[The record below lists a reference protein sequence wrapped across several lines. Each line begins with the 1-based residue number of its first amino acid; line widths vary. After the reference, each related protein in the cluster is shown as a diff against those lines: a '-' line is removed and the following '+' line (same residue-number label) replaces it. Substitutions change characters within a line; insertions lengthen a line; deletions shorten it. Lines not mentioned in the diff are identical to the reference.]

1 MPFFDNG
8 DTMYWNPSIE
18 RLPKEE
24 LMEIQERKLRG
35 LVWTVYEYSPFYRR
49 KFKEAGIHPS
59 DIRTLDDL
67 KKLPFT
73 KKQDLRDNYPFGMF
87 AVPLSQI
94 VRFHASSGT
103 TGKPTVVG
111 YTENDIRVW
120 VESLCRALVSCG
132 VTTDDIMQI
141 AYGYGLFTGGLGFHY
156 AAERLGA
163 TVLPISAGN
172 TARQVE
178 LMKDLNTTVI
188 ACTPSYM
195 LYLAE
200 YASKMGV
207 DIADTSLRMGI
218 FGAEP
223 WSEETRRRIEEKTGI
238 TAYDVYGTSELSGPL
253 FTECTER
260 QGLHVWADH
269 FLIEIIDPKTGEQV
283 GEGEKG
289 ELVVTTL
296 SKEALPLIRWRTG
309 DITYMETDTCACG
322 RTHPRIMRILGR
334 SDDMIIVRGVNVFPS
349 QIEHVL
355 LQIPEVGEH
364 YMIILDRRED
374 GLDEMTIQ
382 VELSDKVS
390 IDRTT
395 DILKLE
401 REIAERLK
409 SVLNVWAK
417 VEIVNPGTLQRFEG
431 KAKRVIDRRKI

>member
-1 MPFFDNG
+1 
-8 DTMYWNPSIE
+8 MYWNPAIE
-18 RLPKEE
+18 RLSAEE
-24 LMEIQERKLRG
+24 LEEIQERRLRA
-35 LVWTVYEYSPFYRR
+35 LVNTVYEYSPFYRR
-49 KFKEAGIHPS
+49 RFKEAGVHPS

-67 KKLPFT
+67 SKLPFT
-73 KKQDLRDNYPFGMF
+73 KKQDLRDTYPFGMF
-87 AVPLSQI
+87 TVPLSQV

-111 YTENDIRVW
+111 YTAGDIRNW

-132 VTTDDIMQI
+132 VSSEDIMQI

-178 LMKDLNTTVI
+178 LMKDLGTTVI

-195 LYLAE
+195 LYLSE
-200 YASKMGV
+200 YAAEMGV
-207 DIADTSLRMGI
+207 DIANDTNLRAGI

-223 WSEETRRRIEEKTGI
+223 WSEETRRRIESKTGI

-253 FTECTER
+253 FTECIER
-260 QGLHVWADH
+260 QGIHVWADM
-269 FLIEIIDPKTGEQV
+269 FLIEIIDPETGEQV
-283 GEGEKG
+283 GDGEKG

-296 SKEALPLIRWRTG
+296 TKEALPLIRWRTG
-309 DITYMETDTCACG
+309 DITYTETDKCACG

-334 SDDMIIVRGVNVFPS
+334 ADDMLIVRGVNVFPS

-355 LQIPEVGEH
+355 MQIPEVGEH
-364 YMIILDRRED
+364 YMIILDRRDD

-382 VELSDKVS
+382 VELSDRVAV
-390 IDRTT
+390 DTT
-395 DILKLE
+395 SDILRLE
-401 REIAERLK
+401 KKIADRLK

-417 VEIVNPGTLQRFEG
+417 VEVVNPGTLQRFEG

>member
-1 MPFFDNG
+1 
-8 DTMYWNPSIE
+8 MYWNPSIE
-18 RLPKEE
+18 RMPREE
-24 LMEIQERKLRG
+24 LTEIQERKLRG

-49 KFKEAGIHPS
+49 KFKEMNLHPS
-59 DIRTLDDL
+59 DIRSLDDL
-67 KKLPFT
+67 TKLPFT

-132 VTTDDIMQI
+132 VSSDDIMQI

-156 AAERLGA
+156 AAEKVGA
-163 TVLPISAGN
+163 TVIPISAGN

-178 LMKDLNTTVI
+178 LMRDLNTTVI

-195 LYLAE
+195 LYLTE
-200 YASKMGV
+200 YAAQMGV
-207 DIADTSLRMGI
+207 NIADTNLRMGI

-223 WSEETRRRIEEKTGI
+223 WSEETRKRIENKTGI
-238 TAYDVYGTSELSGPL
+238 VAYDVYGTSELSGPL
-253 FTECTER
+253 FTECVER
-260 QGLHVWADH
+260 HGIHVWADH
-269 FLIEIIDPKTGEQV
+269 FLIEVIDPETGEQV

-309 DITYMETDTCACG
+309 DITYMETDKCACG

-334 SDDMIIVRGVNVFPS
+334 TDDMIIVRGVNVFPS

-355 LQIPEVGEH
+355 MQIPEVGEH

-382 VELSDKVS
+382 VELSDRISV
-390 IDRTT
+390 DRTT
-395 DILKLE
+395 DILELE
-401 REIAERLK
+401 KKIAEKLK

-417 VEIVNPGTLQRFEG
+417 VEVVNPGTLQRFEG

>member
-1 MPFFDNG
+1 
-8 DTMYWNPSIE
+8 MYWNPSVE
-18 RLPKEE
+18 RMPREE
-24 LMEIQERKLRG
+24 LVEVQERKLRS
-35 LVWTVYEYSPFYRR
+35 LVWTVYEYSPFYRKR
-49 KFKEAGIHPS
+49 FKEAGVHPS
-59 DIRTLDDL
+59 DIRSIDDL
-67 KKLPFT
+67 TKLPFT

-87 AVPLSQI
+87 AVPLSQV

-132 VTTDDIMQI
+132 VSSEDIMQI

-156 AAERLGA
+156 AAERVGA
-163 TVLPISAGN
+163 TVIPISAGN

-178 LMKDLNTTVI
+178 LMKDLHTTVI

-195 LYLAE
+195 LYLTE
-200 YASKMGV
+200 YAARMGV
-207 DIADTSLRMGI
+207 NIQDTDLRMGI

-223 WSEETRRRIEEKTGI
+223 WSEETRKRIESKTGI
-238 TAYDVYGTSELSGPL
+238 VAYDVYGTSELSGPL

-260 QGLHVWADH
+260 QGIHVWADH
-269 FLIEIIDPKTGEQV
+269 FLIEIVDPETGEQV

-309 DITYMETDTCACG
+309 DITYMESEKCPCG

-334 SDDMIIVRGVNVFPS
+334 ADDMIIVRGVNVFPS

-355 LQIPEVGEH
+355 MQIPEVGEH

-374 GLDEMTIQ
+374 GLDEMTVQ
-382 VELSDKVS
+382 VELSDRVS
-390 IDRTT
+390 IDTT
-395 DILKLE
+395 TEILELE
-401 REIAERLK
+401 RKIADRLK

-417 VEIVNPGTLQRFEG
+417 VEVVNPGTLQRFEG

>member
-1 MPFFDNG
+1 
-8 DTMYWNPSIE
+8 MYWNPAIE
-18 RLPKEE
+18 RLSAEE
-24 LMEIQERKLRG
+24 LEEIQERRLRA
-35 LVWTVYEYSPFYRR
+35 LVNTVYEYSPFYRR
-49 KFKEAGIHPS
+49 RFKEAGVHPS

-67 KKLPFT
+67 SKLPFT
-73 KKQDLRDNYPFGMF
+73 KKQDLRDTYPFGMF
-87 AVPLSQI
+87 TVPLSQV

-111 YTENDIRVW
+111 YTAGDIRNW

-132 VTTDDIMQI
+132 VSSEDIMQI

-178 LMKDLNTTVI
+178 LMKDLGTTVI

-195 LYLAE
+195 LYLSE
-200 YASKMGV
+200 YAAEMGV
-207 DIADTSLRMGI
+207 DIANDTNLRAGI

-223 WSEETRRRIEEKTGI
+223 WSEETRRRIESKIGI

-260 QGLHVWADH
+260 QGIHVWADM
-269 FLIEIIDPKTGEQV
+269 FLIEIIDPETGEQV
-283 GEGEKG
+283 GDGEKG

-296 SKEALPLIRWRTG
+296 TKEALPLIRWRTG
-309 DITYMETDTCACG
+309 DITYTETDKCACG

-334 SDDMIIVRGVNVFPS
+334 ADDMLIVRGVNVFPS

-355 LQIPEVGEH
+355 MQIPEVGEH
-364 YMIILDRRED
+364 YMIILDRRDD

-382 VELSDKVS
+382 VELSDRVAV
-390 IDRTT
+390 DTT
-395 DILKLE
+395 SDILRLE
-401 REIAERLK
+401 KKIADRLK

-417 VEIVNPGTLQRFEG
+417 VEVVNPGTLQRFEG

>member
-1 MPFFDNG
+1 
-8 DTMYWNPSIE
+8 MYWNPAIE
-18 RLPKEE
+18 RLSTEE
-24 LMEIQERKLRG
+24 LEEIQERRLRS
-35 LVWTVYEYSPFYRR
+35 LVKTVYDYSPFYRKR
-49 KFKEAGIHPS
+49 FRDAGVDPS
-59 DIRTLDDL
+59 DIRSLEDL
-67 KKLPFT
+67 SKLPFT
-73 KKQDLRDNYPFGMF
+73 RKKDLRDTYPFGMF
-87 AVPLSQI
+87 SVPLSQV

-111 YTENDIRVW
+111 YTANDIRNW

-132 VTTDDIMQI
+132 VGSEDIMQI

-178 LMKDLNTTVI
+178 LMKDLGTTVI

-195 LYLAE
+195 LYLSE
-200 YASKMGV
+200 YAEEMGV
-207 DIADTSLRMGI
+207 SIERDTNLRMGI

-223 WSEETRRRIEEKTGI
+223 WSEETRKRIESKTGI

-253 FTECTER
+253 FTECAER
-260 QGLHVWADH
+260 QGIHVWADM
-269 FLIEIIDPKTGEQV
+269 FLIEVVDPETGEQV

-296 SKEALPLIRWRTG
+296 TKEALPLIRWRTG
-309 DITYMETDTCACG
+309 DITYVETDKCACG

-334 SDDMIIVRGVNVFPS
+334 SDDMLIVRGVNVFPS

-355 LQIPEVGEH
+355 MQIPEVGEH

-374 GLDEMTIQ
+374 GMDEMTIQ
-382 VELSDKVS
+382 VELSDRVE
-390 IDRTT
+390 IDTT
-395 DILKLE
+395 GDILRLE
-401 REIAERLK
+401 KKISERLK

-417 VEIVNPGTLQRFEG
+417 VEVVNPGTLQRFEG

>member
-1 MPFFDNG
+1 
-8 DTMYWNPSIE
+8 MYWNPAIE
-18 RLPKEE
+18 RLSTEE
-24 LMEIQERKLRG
+24 LEEIQERRLKA
-35 LVWTVYEYSPFYRR
+35 LVNTVYEYSPFYRR
-49 KFKEAGIHPS
+49 RFKEADVHPS

-67 KKLPFT
+67 SKLPFT
-73 KKQDLRDNYPFGMF
+73 KKQDLRDTYPFGMF
-87 AVPLSQI
+87 TVPLSQV

-111 YTENDIRVW
+111 YTAGDIRNW

-132 VTTDDIMQI
+132 VSSEDIMQI

-178 LMKDLNTTVI
+178 LMKDLGTTVI

-195 LYLAE
+195 LYLSE
-200 YASKMGV
+200 YAAEMGV
-207 DIADTSLRMGI
+207 DIANDTNLRAGI

-223 WSEETRRRIEEKTGI
+223 WSEETRRRIENKTGI

-260 QGLHVWADH
+260 QGIHVWADM
-269 FLIEIIDPKTGEQV
+269 FLIEIIDPETGEQV

-296 SKEALPLIRWRTG
+296 TKEALPLIRWRTG
-309 DITYMETDTCACG
+309 DITYMERDKCACG

-334 SDDMIIVRGVNVFPS
+334 ADDMLIVRGVNVFPS

-355 LQIPEVGEH
+355 MQIPEVGEH

-382 VELSDKVS
+382 VELSDRVAV
-390 IDRTT
+390 DTT
-395 DILKLE
+395 SDILKLE
-401 REIAERLK
+401 RKISDRLK

-417 VEIVNPGTLQRFEG
+417 VEVVNPGTLQRFEG

>member
-1 MPFFDNG
+1 
-8 DTMYWNPSIE
+8 MYWNPAIE
-18 RLPKEE
+18 RLSSEE
-24 LMEIQERKLRG
+24 LEEIQERRLRA
-35 LVWTVYEYSPFYRR
+35 LVNTVYEYSPFYRR
-49 KFKEAGIHPS
+49 RFKDAGVHPS

-67 KKLPFT
+67 SKLPFT
-73 KKQDLRDNYPFGMF
+73 KKQDLRDTYPFGMF
-87 AVPLSQI
+87 TVPLSQV

-111 YTENDIRVW
+111 YTAGDIRNW

-132 VTTDDIMQI
+132 VSSEDIMQI

-178 LMKDLNTTVI
+178 LMKDLGTTVI

-195 LYLAE
+195 LYLTE
-200 YASKMGV
+200 YAAEMGV
-207 DIADTSLRMGI
+207 DIANDTSLRAGI

-223 WSEETRRRIEEKTGI
+223 WSEETRKRIEDKTGI
-238 TAYDVYGTSELSGPL
+238 IAYDVYGTSELSGPL

-260 QGLHVWADH
+260 QGIHVWADM
-269 FLIEIIDPKTGEQV
+269 FLIEIIDPETGEQV

-296 SKEALPLIRWRTG
+296 TKEALPLIRWRTG
-309 DITYMETDTCACG
+309 DITYMETDKCACG

-334 SDDMIIVRGVNVFPS
+334 ADDMLIVRGVNVFPS

-355 LQIPEVGEH
+355 MQIPEVGEH

-382 VELSDKVS
+382 VELSDRVAV
-390 IDRTT
+390 DTT
-395 DILKLE
+395 SDILRLE
-401 REIAERLK
+401 KKISDRLK

-417 VEIVNPGTLQRFEG
+417 VEVVNPGTLQRFEG

>member
-1 MPFFDNG
+1 
-8 DTMYWNPSIE
+8 MYWNPAIE
-18 RLPKEE
+18 RLSAEE
-24 LMEIQERKLRG
+24 LEKIQERRLRA
-35 LVWTVYEYSPFYRR
+35 LVNTVYEYSPFYRR
-49 KFKEAGIHPS
+49 RFKEAGVHPS

-67 KKLPFT
+67 SKLPFT
-73 KKQDLRDNYPFGMF
+73 KKQDLRDTYPFGMF
-87 AVPLSQI
+87 TVPLSQV

-111 YTENDIRVW
+111 YTAGDIRNW

-132 VTTDDIMQI
+132 VSSEDIMQI

-178 LMKDLNTTVI
+178 LMKDLGTTVI

-195 LYLAE
+195 LYLSE
-200 YASKMGV
+200 YAAEMGV
-207 DIADTSLRMGI
+207 DIANDTNLRAGI

-223 WSEETRRRIEEKTGI
+223 WSEETRRRIESKTGI

-260 QGLHVWADH
+260 QGIHVWADM
-269 FLIEIIDPKTGEQV
+269 FLIEIIDPETGEQV
-283 GEGEKG
+283 GDGEKG

-296 SKEALPLIRWRTG
+296 TKEALPLIRWRTG
-309 DITYMETDTCACG
+309 DITYTETDKCACG

-334 SDDMIIVRGVNVFPS
+334 ADDMLIVRGVNVFPS

-355 LQIPEVGEH
+355 MQIPEVGEH
-364 YMIILDRRED
+364 YMIILDRRDD

-382 VELSDKVS
+382 VELSDRVAV
-390 IDRTT
+390 DTT
-395 DILKLE
+395 SDILRLE
-401 REIAERLK
+401 KKIADRLK

-417 VEIVNPGTLQRFEG
+417 VEVVNPGTLQRFEG

>member
-1 MPFFDNG
+1 
-8 DTMYWNPSIE
+8 MYWNPAIE
-18 RLPKEE
+18 RLSAEE
-24 LMEIQERKLRG
+24 LEEIQERRLRA
-35 LVWTVYEYSPFYRR
+35 LVNTVYEYSPFYRR
-49 KFKEAGIHPS
+49 RFKEAGVHPS

-67 KKLPFT
+67 SKLPFT
-73 KKQDLRDNYPFGMF
+73 KKQDLRDTYPFGMF
-87 AVPLSQI
+87 TVPLSQV

-111 YTENDIRVW
+111 YTAGDIRNW

-132 VTTDDIMQI
+132 VSSEDIMQI

-178 LMKDLNTTVI
+178 LMKDLGTTVI

-195 LYLAE
+195 LYLSE
-200 YASKMGV
+200 YAAEMGV
-207 DIADTSLRMGI
+207 DIANDTNLRAGI

-223 WSEETRRRIEEKTGI
+223 WSEETRRRIENKTGI

-253 FTECTER
+253 FTECIER
-260 QGLHVWADH
+260 QGIHVWADM
-269 FLIEIIDPKTGEQV
+269 FLIEIIDPETGEQV
-283 GEGEKG
+283 GDGEKG

-296 SKEALPLIRWRTG
+296 TKEALPLIRWRTG
-309 DITYMETDTCACG
+309 DITYMETDKCACG

-334 SDDMIIVRGVNVFPS
+334 ADDMLIVRGVNVFPS

-355 LQIPEVGEH
+355 MQIPEVGEH
-364 YMIILDRRED
+364 YMIILDRRDD

-382 VELSDKVS
+382 VELSDRVAV
-390 IDRTT
+390 DTT
-395 DILKLE
+395 SDILRLE
-401 REIAERLK
+401 KKIADRLK

-417 VEIVNPGTLQRFEG
+417 VEVVNPGTLQRFEG

>member
-1 MPFFDNG
+1 MP
-8 DTMYWNPSIE
+8 Y
-18 RLPKEE
+18 EE
-24 LMEIQERKLRG
+24 LVRIQERKLKA
-35 LVWTVYEYSPFYRR
+35 LVRTVYEYSPFYRR
-49 KFKEAGIHPS
+49 RFRDSGVHPS
-59 DIRTLDDL
+59 DIKSIEDVT
-67 KKLPFT
+67 KLPFT
-73 KKQDLRDNYPFGMF
+73 VKQDLRDNYPFGMF
-87 AVPLSQI
+87 TVPISQI

-111 YTENDIRVW
+111 YTQDDIRVW
-120 VESLCRALVSCG
+120 VESLCRGLVSCG
-132 VTTDDIMQI
+132 VSNEDVMQI

-163 TVLPISAGN
+163 TVIPISAGN
-172 TARQVE
+172 TARQIE
-178 LMKDLNTTVI
+178 LMNDFKTTVI

-200 YASKMGV
+200 YAEKMGV
-207 DIADTSLRMGI
+207 SISGTNLKMGI

-223 WSEETRRRIEEKTGI
+223 WSEETRRRIEDKTGI

-260 QGLHVWADH
+260 QGLHIWADH
-269 FLIEIIDPKTGEQV
+269 FLIEIIDPETGEQV

-309 DITYMETDTCACG
+309 DITYIENEKCACS

-355 LQIPEVGEH
+355 MQIPELGEH
-364 YMIILDRRED
+364 YVIVLEREESGLDR
-374 GLDEMTIQ
+374 MTIQ
-382 VELSDKVS
+382 VELSDRVS
-390 IDRTT
+390 VDRVS
-395 DILKLE
+395 DILELE
-401 REIAERLK
+401 KKVAERLK
-409 SVLNVWAK
+409 STLNVWAR
-417 VEIVNPGTLQRFEG
+417 VEVVNPGTLQRFEG

>member
-1 MPFFDNG
+1 
-8 DTMYWNPSIE
+8 MYWSPSIE
-18 RLPKEE
+18 KMPQKDLKN
-24 LMEIQERKLRG
+24 IQERKLRA
-35 LVWTVYEYSPFYRR
+35 LVHVAYEYSPFYRR
-49 KFKEAGIHPS
+49 KFKEMGINPW
-59 DIRTLDDL
+59 DIKGLEDL
-67 KKLPFT
+67 PKLPFT

-87 AVPLSQI
+87 AVPISQI

-120 VESLCRALVSCG
+120 VECMCRSLTACG
-132 VTTDDIMQI
+132 VTSGDIMQI
-141 AYGYGLFTGGLGFHY
+141 SYGYGLFTGGLGFHY
-156 AAERLGA
+156 AAEKIGA
-163 TVLPISAGN
+163 TVLPTSAGN
-172 TARQVE
+172 TQRQIE
-178 LMKDLNTTVI
+178 LMRDLRTAVI

-195 LYLAE
+195 LYIAE

-207 DIADTSLRMGI
+207 DIQNDTKLRMGI

-223 WSEETRRRIEEKTGI
+223 WSEETRKRIEDKTGI

-260 QGLHVWADH
+260 QGLHIWADH
-269 FLIEIIDPKTGEQV
+269 FLIEVIDPETGEQV

-309 DITYMETDTCACG
+309 DITIMEEEKCACG
-322 RTHPRIMRILGR
+322 RTHPRILRILGR

-355 LQIPEVGEH
+355 MQIPEVGEH
-364 YMIILDRRED
+364 YMIILDRTKD
-374 GLDEMTIQ
+374 GLDVMTIQ
-382 VELSDKVS
+382 VELSENASIDKVS
-390 IDRTT
+390 
-395 DILKLE
+395 DILNLE
-401 REIAERLK
+401 RKIAEQLK
-409 SVLNVWAK
+409 SVLNVSAN
-417 VEIVNPGTLQRFEG
+417 VEVVNPGTLQRFEG